1 MALEKDQERPLSPG
15 GSRKMKFR
23 NLKYILD
30 MPQTNSNHGLI
41 SNQNS
46 ASKKDDIN

>member
-1 MALEKDQERPLSPG
+1 MALEKDQERPISPG

-30 MPQTNSNHGLI
+30 MPQTNANALSSYH
-41 SNQNS
+41 NS